1 MTEGIIIKT
10 KIIMKMMILNYQIM
24 QFKIPLKIQ
33 KSIIHQKRPESN
45 DENVHKVQQKKTQT
59 EIVVD
64 SMGK

>member
-1 MTEGIIIKT
+1 
-10 KIIMKMMILNYQIM
+10 MKMMILNYQIM
-24 QFKIPLKIQ
+24 QFKIPLKIR

-45 DENVHKVQQKKTQT
+45 DENVRKVQQKKTQT

>member
-1 MTEGIIIKT
+1 
-10 KIIMKMMILNYQIM
+10 MKMMILNYQIM

-64 SMGK
+64 PMGK